1 MADSNLFEKHAQLV
15 IICVLVFGIIFSD
28 FLFANIYKLVYGDSF
43 YNTTVNPNIIAEKK
57 YRISS
62 DIYHHDL
69 KKNVIATAN
78 WGPLQYPMITN
89 SLGFRDKDN
98 SNIAQKGDIYR
109 IVFMGDSF
117 VEGSGVPYPDSFVG
131 ILRQKYAPRFEIL
144 NAGVISYAPTVYY
157 RKTRYLIE
165 QQGLKFDEMV
175 VLIDISDISDEVE
188 RYADYDEA
196 TGLDKPLPVI
206 EPEEPKSQLVRQFFR
221 NNSILYA
228 IPRIIKNRKHDT
240 SGVTSDPEK
249 NPIITYRRSLWTV
262 DKKLYDQ
269 YGVAGLKKAKANI
282 LNLKKLLDKHQ
293 IKLSLVVYPWPT
305 QIYYNDLDSIQVRE
319 WQAFCQ
325 QNQITFVNLF
335 PEFISENPEANKKAL
350 MEYYIKNDMHWNKKG
365 NQKVAEALQHK
376 LDIFSAK

>member
-1 MADSNLFEKHAQLV
+1 MADSNIFEKHAKLV
-15 IICVLVFGIIFSD
+15 IFCILVFGIIFSD
-28 FLFANIYKLVYGDSF
+28 FLVANIYKLVHGDSF
-43 YNTTVNPNIIAEKK
+43 YNTTVNPAIITEKK

-62 DIYHHDL
+62 NIYHHDL
-69 KKNVIATAN
+69 KKNVITTAN

-89 SLGFRDKDN
+89 SLGFRDQEN
-98 SNIAQKGDIYR
+98 ANIAQKGDKYR
-109 IVFMGDSF
+109 IMFMGDSF

-131 ILRQKYAPRFEIL
+131 ILRQKYAPKYEIL

-206 EPEEPKSQLVRQFFR
+206 APEEPKTQIIRQFFK

-228 IPRIIKNRKHDT
+228 IPRIIKNRKLE
-240 SGVTSDPEK
+240 SSEVNSAPEK
-249 NPIITYRRSLWTV
+249 NPMINYRRSLWTV
-262 DKKLYDQ
+262 DKNLYNQ
-269 YGVAGLKKAKANI
+269 YGEAGLKKAKANI

-293 IKLSLVVYPWPT
+293 IKLSLGVYPWPA
-305 QIYYNDLDSIQVRE
+305 QIYYNDLNSIQVTE

-325 QNQITFVNLF
+325 QNKITFVNLF
-335 PEFISENPEANKKAL
+335 PEFISENAEANKKAL
-350 MEYYIKNDMHWNKKG
+350 TEYYIKNDMHWNKKG